1 MTIVG
6 WSPEDDKINTITA
19 VEPAE
24 DNKESKKDNKNT
36 SKGKTKE
43 AVEPAEDN
51 KESKKDNKNTSKGK
65 TKEAVEPAE
74 IEPIIEE

>member
-6 WSPEDDKINTITA
+6 WSPEDDKLNAITA
-19 VEPAE
+19 VEPTE
-24 DNKESKKDNKNT
+24 DNKDKI
-36 SKGKTKE
+36 
-43 AVEPAEDN
+43 
-51 KESKKDNKNTSKGK
+51 NTSKGK

>member
-19 VEPAE
+19 VEP
-24 DNKESKKDNKNT
+24 
-36 SKGKTKE
+36 
-43 AVEPAEDN
+43 V
-51 KESKKDNKNTSKGK
+51 
-65 TKEAVEPAE
+65 E

>member
-24 DNKESKKDNKNT
+24 DNE
-36 SKGKTKE
+36 
-43 AVEPAEDN
+43 
-51 KESKKDNKNTSKGK
+51 ESKKDNKNTSKGK

-74 IEPIIEE
+74 IEPIVEE

>member
-6 WSPEDDKINTITA
+6 WSPEDDKINDIQA

-24 DNKESKKDNKNT
+24 DNKDKKQNKDNKNKKNT

-43 AVEPAEDN
+43 VV
-51 KESKKDNKNTSKGK
+51 K
-65 TKEAVEPAE
+65 PAE
-74 IEPIIEE
+74 IEPIVEE

>member
-6 WSPEDDKINTITA
+6 WSPEDDKINDIQA
-19 VEPAE
+19 VEPAG
-24 DNKESKKDNKNT
+24 DNEESKNDKNDNKDNKNT

-43 AVEPAEDN
+43 AVEPA
-51 KESKKDNKNTSKGK
+51 G
-65 TKEAVEPAE
+65 

>member
-24 DNKESKKDNKNT
+24 DNKESKSDNKDKINT

-43 AVEPAEDN
+43 AVEPA
-51 KESKKDNKNTSKGK
+51 G
-65 TKEAVEPAE
+65 

>member
-6 WSPEDDKINTITA
+6 WSPEDDKINDIQA
-19 VEPAE
+19 VEPA
-24 DNKESKKDNKNT
+24 KDNN
-36 SKGKTKE
+36 E
-43 AVEPAEDN
+43 
-51 KESKKDNKNTSKGK
+51 ESKKDNKNTSKGK

>member
-43 AVEPAEDN
+43 AVEPAE
-51 KESKKDNKNTSKGK
+51 
-65 TKEAVEPAE
+65 

>member
-24 DNKESKKDNKNT
+24 DNKDNKNT
-36 SKGKTKE
+36 SKGKAKE
-43 AVEPAEDN
+43 AVEPA
-51 KESKKDNKNTSKGK
+51 K
-65 TKEAVEPAE
+65 
-74 IEPIIEE
+74 IEPIVEE

>member
-24 DNKESKKDNKNT
+24 DNEESKKDKKNT
-36 SKGKTKE
+36 SKGKEKE
-43 AVEPAEDN
+43 AVDP
-51 KESKKDNKNTSKGK
+51 
-65 TKEAVEPAE
+65 VE

>member
-6 WSPEDDKINTITA
+6 WSPEDDKINDIQV

-24 DNKESKKDNKNT
+24 DKKQNKGKKNT
-36 SKGKTKE
+36 SKGK
-43 AVEPAEDN
+43 V
-51 KESKKDNKNTSKGK
+51 
-65 TKEAVEPAE
+65 KEAVEPAE

>member
-6 WSPEDDKINTITA
+6 WSPEDDKINTTTA

-24 DNKESKKDNKNT
+24 DK
-36 SKGKTKE
+36 
-43 AVEPAEDN
+43 
-51 KESKKDNKNTSKGK
+51 KNTSKGK

>member
-24 DNKESKKDNKNT
+24 DNKVKSTIKIK
-36 SKGKTKE
+36 
-43 AVEPAEDN
+43 
-51 KESKKDNKNTSKGK
+51 
-65 TKEAVEPAE
+65 
-74 IEPIIEE
+74 

>member
-6 WSPEDDKINTITA
+6 WSPEDDKINDIQA
-19 VEPAE
+19 VEPAG
-24 DNKESKKDNKNT
+24 DNEDNKNT

-43 AVEPAEDN
+43 AVEPA
-51 KESKKDNKNTSKGK
+51 G
-65 TKEAVEPAE
+65 

>member
-24 DNKESKKDNKNT
+24 DKKDNKDKEDKKQNKGKKNT
-36 SKGKTKE
+36 SKGKVKE
-43 AVEPAEDN
+43 AV
-51 KESKKDNKNTSKGK
+51 K
-65 TKEAVEPAE
+65 PAE

>member
-19 VEPAE
+19 VEPAG
-24 DNKESKKDNKNT
+24 DN
-36 SKGKTKE
+36 
-43 AVEPAEDN
+43 
-51 KESKKDNKNTSKGK
+51 KDNKNTSKGK

>member
-6 WSPEDDKINTITA
+6 WSPEDDKINDIQA
-19 VEPAE
+19 VESA
-24 DNKESKKDNKNT
+24 KDN
-36 SKGKTKE
+36 
-43 AVEPAEDN
+43 
-51 KESKKDNKNTSKGK
+51 KDNKNTSKGK